1 MTEHNINNFLDV
13 VMERKKIIIGIILV
27 SLLTSIT
34 YAFNKTISPE
44 IYKTSIYIIPSQ
56 EKDINA
62 LNIIDKN
69 GKSLTQAQI
78 IKPSEVYNI
87 FMVNAQSRKY
97 QRDFFFNNGIFD
109 KYIAENPEKYFEN
122 FHRNLI
128 FTLQSKIL
136 SRDVR
141 GEKFLTVSFLHHDS
155 NEAADAL
162 NLYIDYVI
170 MKTSRELISG
180 ANKLL
185 SNKRDSVQS
194 QVDSKINL
202 ARRIT
207 QDRIVQLEE
216 ALVIA
221 EKLNIIE
228 MKINT
233 TNQQSVIMSDDNV
246 HNNSPLYLYGSKAL
260 KVEIQTLSERKSE
273 ASFVSGL
280 RVLQQQVA
288 ALNIIKVDP
297 EAVVAA
303 QIDQKALPTADRYSP
318 KRKLIVFLGAVL
330 GVFISLLY
338 IFIITTFYRR
348 KL

>member
-13 VMERKKIIIGIILV
+13 VVERKKIIIGIILV
-27 SLLTSIT
+27 ALLTSVI
-34 YAFNKTISPE
+34 YAFSETK
-44 IYKTSIYIIPSQ
+44 IYKTSIYIIPPQ

-69 GKSLTQAQI
+69 GKSLTSDSKI
-78 IKPSEVYNI
+78 RPSEVYNI

-109 KYIAENPEKYFEN
+109 KYVAENPERYFEG
-122 FHRNLI
+122 FHKNLM

-170 MKTSRELISG
+170 QQTSRELING

-216 ALVIA
+216 ALIIS

-260 KVEIQTLSERKSE
+260 EVEIETLSQRKSE
-273 ASFVSGL
+273 ESFVPGL

-288 ALNIIKVDP
+288 ALNIIKVHP
-297 EAVVAA
+297 EAVLAA
-303 QIDQKALPTADRYSP
+303 QIDQKALPTSDRYSP
-318 KRKLIVFLGAVL
+318 KRKLIVFLGAIL
-330 GVFISLLY
+330 GIFISLLY

-348 KL
+348 KS

>member
-13 VMERKKIIIGIILV
+13 VVERKKIIIGIILAA
-27 SLLTSIT
+27 LLTSVL
-34 YAFNKTISPE
+34 YAFSETK
-44 IYKTSIYIIPSQ
+44 IYKTSIYIIPPQ
-56 EKDINA
+56 EKDVNA
-62 LNIIDKN
+62 LNIIDKD
-69 GKSLTQAQI
+69 GKSLTAESRI
-78 IKPSEVYNI
+78 RPSEVYNI

-97 QRDFFFNNGIFD
+97 QRDFFFSNKMFD
-109 KYIAENPEKYFEN
+109 KYIIENPEKYFED
-122 FHRNLI
+122 FHKNLI

-136 SRDVR
+136 SREVR

-155 NEAADAL
+155 NEAANAL
-162 NLYIDYVI
+162 NFYIDYVI
-170 MKTSRELISG
+170 LQTSRELING

-194 QVDSKINL
+194 QVDSKISL

-216 ALVIA
+216 ALIIA
-221 EKLNIIE
+221 EKLNIVE

-260 KVEIQTLSERKSE
+260 KVEIETLSQRKSE
-273 ASFVSGL
+273 ESFVPGL

-288 ALNIIKVDP
+288 ALNIVKVDP
-297 EAVVAA
+297 TAVIAA
-303 QIDQKALPTADRYSP
+303 QIDQKALPTSDRYSP
-318 KRKLIVFLGAVL
+318 KRKLIVFLGAIF
-330 GVFISLLY
+330 GTFIALLY
-338 IFIITTFYRR
+338 IFVITTFYRR
-348 KL
+348 KI